1 MDTRRHLGIL
11 TVTGALLL
19 TAGGRLSAQGSDT
32 LPPGVT
38 SAMVT
43 QGKKVFSGK
52 GLCVAC
58 HGDAGKGGL
67 APSLRDSTWIHSKG
81 GYDDIVAQ
89 VRRGVPAESSATKL
103 VMPPRGGSPINDA
116 ELAAVA
122 AYVWSLRLE
131 VRR

>member
-1 MDTRRHLGIL
+1 
-11 TVTGALLL
+11 
-19 TAGGRLSAQGSDT
+19 
-32 LPPGVT
+32 
-38 SAMVT
+38 MVT

-89 VRRGVPAESSATKL
+89 VRRGVPAESSATNL

>member
-1 MDTRRHLGIL
+1 
-11 TVTGALLL
+11 
-19 TAGGRLSAQGSDT
+19 
-32 LPPGVT
+32 
-38 SAMVT
+38 MVT